1 MRFARKRAR
10 KRAGAL
16 SPFPLYSPA
25 VTNAPVLAVCLDAGN
40 TLIHCDPPPHVI
52 YADHLSRH
60 GRPVAPAE
68 VGIAFR
74 AAWAEMQLETEPG
87 ADRYGSLAGG
97 ERAWWGAFVRR
108 VLRRLDHD
116 AAWEPLLD
124 ELYAAFSRAEV
135 WRAFPD
141 TRPALSALSER
152 GVALAV
158 ISNWDRRL
166 PRILDDLE
174 LTGYFATI
182 TVSSLEGVEK
192 PDPEIFRRTL
202 DRLGVAPHRA
212 LHVGDSPRE
221 DCEGAAEAGLQ
232 AVLIDRHGLFAN
244 EPRHRIASL
253 AELLDLVL

>member
-1 MRFARKRAR
+1 M
-10 KRAGAL
+10 
-16 SPFPLYSPA
+16 
-25 VTNAPVLAVCLDAGN
+25 TNDPVLAVCLDAGN
-40 TLIHCDPPPHVI
+40 TLIHSDPPPHVI

-68 VGIAFR
+68 VGVAFR
-74 AAWAEMQLETEPG
+74 EAWDEMQLETEPG

-97 ERAWWGAFVRR
+97 ERAWWGAFIRR
-108 VLRRLDHD
+108 VLHRLDHD

-135 WRAFPD
+135 WRVFPD
-141 TRPALSALSER
+141 TRPALDALAAR
-152 GVALAV
+152 GVSLAV
-158 ISNWDRRL
+158 VSNWDRRL

-174 LTGYFATI
+174 LTGYFAAI
-182 TVSSLEGVEK
+182 TVSSVEGVEK

-221 DCEGAAEAGLQ
+221 DCRGAAEAGLE
-232 AVLIDRHGLFAN
+232 AVLIDRHGLFPG
-244 EPRHRIASL
+244 EPWRRIASL
-253 AELLDLVL
+253 AELLELVP

>member
-1 MRFARKRAR
+1 
-10 KRAGAL
+10 
-16 SPFPLYSPA
+16 
-25 VTNAPVLAVCLDAGN
+25 
-40 TLIHCDPPPHVI
+40 
-52 YADHLSRH
+52 
-60 GRPVAPAE
+60 
-68 VGIAFR
+68 
-74 AAWAEMQLETEPG
+74 
-87 ADRYGSLAGG
+87 
-97 ERAWWGAFVRR
+97 

-202 DRLGVAPHRA
+202 DRLGVAPQQA
-212 LHVGDSPRE
+212 LHVGDSSRE

-232 AVLIDRHGLFAN
+232 SVLIDRYGLFPD
-244 EPRHRIASL
+244 EPWPRIASL
-253 AELLDLVL
+253 AELLDLVP

>member
-1 MRFARKRAR
+1 MPRE
-10 KRAGAL
+10 
-16 SPFPLYSPA
+16 
-25 VTNAPVLAVCLDAGN
+25 TITAVCLDAGN

-68 VGIAFR
+68 VGVAFR
-74 AAWAEMQLETEPG
+74 EAWAELQLEAEPG

-124 ELYAAFSRAEV
+124 ELYAAFAKAEV
-135 WRAFPD
+135 WRTFPD
-141 TRPALSALSER
+141 TRPALDALSER

-158 ISNWDRRL
+158 VSNWDRRL
-166 PRILDDLE
+166 PRILDDLG
-174 LTGYFATI
+174 LTASFATI

-192 PDPEIFRRTL
+192 PDPEIFRCTL
-202 DRLGVAPHRA
+202 DRLGVEPRQA

-221 DCEGAAEAGLQ
+221 DCQGATEAGLA
-232 AVLIDRHGLFAN
+232 AVLIDRHGLFPG
-244 EPRHRIASL
+244 EPWRHIRSL
-253 AELLDLVL
+253 AELVDLVP

>member
-1 MRFARKRAR
+1 MAREAI
-10 KRAGAL
+10 
-16 SPFPLYSPA
+16 
-25 VTNAPVLAVCLDAGN
+25 TAVCLDAGN

-60 GRPVAPAE
+60 GRPVEAAE

-74 AAWAEMQLETEPG
+74 AAW
-87 ADRYGSLAGG
+87 
-97 ERAWWGAFVRR
+97 
-108 VLRRLDHD
+108 
-116 AAWEPLLD
+116 
-124 ELYAAFSRAEV
+124 AEV

-141 TRPALSALSER
+141 TRPALARLSER

-166 PRILDDLE
+166 PRILDDLG

-182 TVSSLEGVEK
+182 TVSSVEGVEK

-221 DCEGAAEAGLQ
+221 DCEAAADAGLE
-232 AVLIDRHGLFAN
+232 AVLIDRHGLFAD
-244 EPRHRIASL
+244 EPWRRVASL
-253 AELLDLVL
+253 VELLDIVS